1 MKENRVATPGGKPP
15 SHPSPEPAE
24 IDDEGP
30 EAPMGLRELRT
41 MLAERDAATARF
53 RELKRRLLRRR

>member
-1 MKENRVATPGGKPP
+1 MKENALVTHARRSAAPI
-15 SHPSPEPAE
+15 PEHAE
-24 IDDEGP
+24 TDDEGP
-30 EAPMGLRELRT
+30 EGPVGESQLRV

>member
-1 MKENRVATPGGKPP
+1 MKENTLVTQARRHAAPI
-15 SHPSPEPAE
+15 PEHAE
-24 IDDEGP
+24 TDDEGP
-30 EAPMGLRELRT
+30 EGGVGERELRV